1 MDIDKLHTELNFR
14 TSRSSGSGGQ
24 HVNKVATRVE
34 LLFDVDASV
43 FLSPEQ
49 KVHIGQKLA
58 NRITKEGILLLD
70 NSETRSQHRNKQ
82 LVIEQFDELI
92 REALRPK
99 KRRKKVPRARQTDP
113 KKRLEKKRRRSEK
126 KAMRGKIRV

>member
-1 MDIDKLHTELNFR
+1 MNIDNLHIELNFR

-43 FLSPEQ
+43 FLTGDQ
-49 KVHIGQKLA
+49 KKRIRQKLRH
-58 NRITKEGILLLD
+58 RITKDGILLLD

-82 LVIEQFDELI
+82 LVIDQFDYLI
-92 REALRPK
+92 REALRPE
-99 KRRKKVPRARQTDP
+99 KRRKKVPRSRQAHP
-113 KKRLEKKRRRSEK
+113 KKRLEQKRRRSEK
-126 KAMRGKIRV
+126 KALRGKVFY